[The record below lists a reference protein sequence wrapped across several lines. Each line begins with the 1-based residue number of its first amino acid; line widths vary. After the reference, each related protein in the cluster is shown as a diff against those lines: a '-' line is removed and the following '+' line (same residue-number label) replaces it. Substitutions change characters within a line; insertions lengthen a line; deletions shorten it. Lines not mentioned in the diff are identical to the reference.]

1 MQMLSEEDQSRQA
14 ARRRLE
20 SEMVILQSDG
30 KKIERQ
36 VQDIAI
42 EIKRLSDSVKR
53 LELDIQAK
61 EAARRKLDTDKM
73 LNDGEI
79 ARLKK
84 RMNIL

>member
-1 MQMLSEEDQSRQA
+1 MQMLSEEENEKRA

-30 KKIERQ
+30 NKIRRQ
-36 VQDIAI
+36 AEDIAV
-42 EIKRLSDSVKR
+42 EIRRISDNIKR
-53 LELDIQAK
+53 LELDIQTK

-73 LNDGEI
+73 LNETEI

-84 RMNIL
+84 RMNLL

>member
-1 MQMLSEEDQSRQA
+1 MQMLSEEDQNRQT

-36 VQDIAI
+36 TEDIAI
-42 EIKRLSDSVKR
+42 EIKRISDNIKR
-53 LELDIQAK
+53 LELDIQTK
-61 EAARRKLDTDKM
+61 EAARRKLETEKM
-73 LNDGEI
+73 LNDGEM

-84 RMNIL
+84 RMNVL

>member
-1 MQMLSEEDQSRQA
+1 MQMLSEEENEKRA

-30 KKIERQ
+30 NKIRRQ
-36 VQDIAI
+36 AEDIAI
-42 EIKRLSDSVKR
+42 DIRRISDNIKR
-53 LELDIQAK
+53 LELDIQTK

-73 LNDGEI
+73 LNETEI

-84 RMNIL
+84 RMNVL